1 MIEDQEDDYT
11 LDMFADDAVSEDTDM
26 GNDLAAAF
34 EASEGADD
42 TVAPEPTAVAS
53 EEVANLEVV
62 PDSAPLETVPP
73 ETPPPDN
80 APVEQSAKPPQSWGA
95 AEREEWAA
103 LPPAVQAQ
111 VQKRESEIQGV
122 MQHAAIARNFKTE
135 FDSGMNQYAPL
146 FQAQNVTPMQAVSEV
161 MHTAAGLMSGT
172 AASKAEV
179 AAQLIEQYGIDVQTL
194 DEVLAGKISGGNAAN
209 EPDSNFKNYLSEQ
222 LAPMQ
227 QFMQQQQNQ
236 VQQTR
241 QNEYAAA
248 QTELEQFLGNNE
260 FAKDLL
266 TDMNDM
272 VALAGQHNTD
282 MSYQQAYDKA
292 LLLRPDIQQIIAQR
306 QGGQTAAQNNQAIQR
321 KQDAT
326 VSIPRTSSPLAND
339 PEPTDMRGYLEAAFS
354 NS

>member
-1 MIEDQEDDYT
+1 MSEEQEEYT
-11 LDMFADDAVSEDTDM
+11 ADIFADDGPVSEDTDM
-26 GNDLAAAF
+26 GSDLTAAF

-42 TVAPEPTAVAS
+42 TVAPEPLAVV
-53 EEVANLEVV
+53 EEVANLEAA
-62 PDSAPLETVPP
+62 PPSAPSETAPADQLS
-73 ETPPPDN
+73 PDN
-80 APVEQSAKPPQSWGA
+80 APAAQSAKPPQSWGA

-122 MQHAAIARNFKTE
+122 MQHAAVARNFKTE
-135 FDSGMNQYAPL
+135 FDTGMDQYTPL

-172 AASKAEV
+172 VASKAEV

-194 DEVLAGKISGGNAAN
+194 DEVLASKITGGNAAN

-236 VQQTR
+236 VQQTQR
-241 QNEYAAA
+241 NDYAAA
-248 QTELEQFLGNNE
+248 QTELGHFLSNNE

-266 TDMNDM
+266 PDMNDM
-272 VALAGQHNTD
+272 VALAGQHGTD

-306 QGGQTAAQNNQAIQR
+306 QGGQTAAQNNQAIQL
-321 KQDAT
+321 KQGAT
-326 VSIPRTSSPLAND
+326 VSIPRTGSPLVND
-339 PEPTDMRGYLEAAFS
+339 PEPTDMRGYLEAAFG
-354 NS
+354 NQ